1 MNKTTV
7 KVEPGKQEFFVY
19 REFDAPRDLVFR
31 SLTDPE
37 WVAQWM
43 TPCNMTLHIEQ
54 FDSVNGG
61 SYHFTHTDP
70 GGGQH
75 AFRGVWHEVC
85 APERLIRTFEYLNL
99 PERGH
104 VVFDTLRLEALPGNR
119 TRLTIQSVFQS
130 VGDRDGMV
138 QAGMEGGVTE
148 SHQLLDQLLAK
159 LTAADR
165 AMPAGSV

>member
-7 KVEPGKQEFFVY
+7 KVEPGKQELFVY
-19 REFDAPRDLVFR
+19 REFDAPRELVFKT
-31 SLTDPE
+31 LTDPKLIL
-37 WVAQWM
+37 QWM
-43 TPCNMTLHIEQ
+43 HPCNMTLDIEL

-61 SYHFTHTDP
+61 TYRFTQTDP

-75 AFRGVWHEVC
+75 AFRGVFHEVS

-99 PERGH
+99 PEKGH

-119 TRLTIQSVFQS
+119 TKLTIQSVFQS

-138 QAGMEGGVTE
+138 QAGMEYGLTE
-148 SHQLLDQLLAK
+148 THELLDQLLSK
-159 LTAADR
+159 LTGR
-165 AMPAGSV
+165 TMAMPTL

>member
-19 REFDAPRDLVFR
+19 REFDAPRDLVFKTF
-31 SLTDPE
+31 TDPKLL
-37 WVAQWM
+37 AQWM
-43 TPCNMTLHIEQ
+43 NPCNMTIDIEQ

-61 SYHFTHTDP
+61 TYHFIQTDP
-70 GGGQH
+70 GGGKH
-75 AFRGVWHEVC
+75 VFRGVFHEVT

-104 VVFDTLRLEALPGNR
+104 VVFDTLRLETLPGNR

-138 QAGMEGGVTE
+138 QAGMEDGVTE
-148 SHQLLDQLLAK
+148 SYQLLDQLLAK
-159 LTAADR
+159 LTARTLAI
-165 AMPAGSV
+165 PTH